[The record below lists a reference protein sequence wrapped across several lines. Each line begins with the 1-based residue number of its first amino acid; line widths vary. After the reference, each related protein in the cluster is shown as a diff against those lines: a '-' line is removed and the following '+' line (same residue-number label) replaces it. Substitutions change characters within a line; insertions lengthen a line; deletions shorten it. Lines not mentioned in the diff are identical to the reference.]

1 MQSQSADIKYE
12 VHLILININMYYI
25 NINLF
30 KLHRKS
36 NWEYLYKIEAHK
48 VTLCFLLHNTSE
60 KNSLD
65 NEIIYYLNIAFP
77 VSVDHTGVTH
87 SGHRK

>member
-1 MQSQSADIKYE
+1 MQSESADIKYE

-36 NWEYLYKIEAHK
+36 NW
-48 VTLCFLLHNTSE
+48 
-60 KNSLD
+60 
-65 NEIIYYLNIAFP
+65 
-77 VSVDHTGVTH
+77 
-87 SGHRK
+87 

>member
-1 MQSQSADIKYE
+1 
-12 VHLILININMYYI
+12 MYYI

-36 NWEYLYKIEAHK
+36 NWEYLYKIEAYE
-48 VTLCFLLHNTSE
+48 VTLSFLLHNTSE
-60 KNSLD
+60 KNYSR
-65 NEIIYYLNIAFP
+65 NKIILYYLNIAFP